1 MKIQTEQIRSELK
14 TLSEYR
20 VSFGGFAEEMRAGDG
35 KAAELSVKCPY
46 CGALPGVHC
55 VYLSGA
61 KPGADVRDG
70 SHLSRRGLAKDLA
83 DFLELVMK
91 HSCRRGYPGSWSR
104 CASNLTPSVKGYVVA
119 GTSCKACRVPVSRL
133 CREIKGPLPVH
144 FQRLTDWME
153 VWISPGVLAAVLGE
167 ADDGP
172 LGWGGKP
179 PELVEV
185 PDKLQESFDHLRDVM
200 RDDDALKRF
209 IESMLSS
216 TSEPEDVHLTGTDAL
231 VSIMAGSL
239 DKYLM
244 SRSAP
249 CPPAVLKPGEV
260 PTMETVRQ
268 AVMGCH
274 DDLSELL
281 SGLGG
286 KSLLDAVY
294 AKSILYAVHKVLGS
308 VGESEAAVKEP
319 TPMEPVMA
327 KLHTYDGLDDD
338 NAVCSVCG
346 RERRNHTGAQG
357 KRYCPQH
364 LRWHHTRRRFEA
376 GVYSNYCSICGK
388 SYDKHIAV
396 EGDKPMCP
404 KEDE

>member
-1 MKIQTEQIRSELK
+1 MKIQNERIRSELK

-20 VSFGGFAEEMRAGDG
+20 SSFSLFVGLMREGNG

-46 CGALPGVHC
+46 CGSLPGVHC

-61 KPGADVRDG
+61 TPGAGVRDG
-70 SHLSRRGLAKDLA
+70 SHAARRDLARDLA
-83 DFLELVMK
+83 DFVELAMQKSAGRAYSRGWVECVPK
-91 HSCRRGYPGSWSR
+91 LRRSI
-104 CASNLTPSVKGYVVA
+104 KKYVVA
-119 GTSCKACRVPVSRL
+119 GTSCTACRVPVSRL

-144 FQRLTDWME
+144 FQRLLDWME
-153 VWISPGVLAAVLGE
+153 AWISPGVLAAVLSE

-179 PELVEV
+179 PKPVEV
-185 PDKLQESFDHLRDVM
+185 SDKLQGSFDHLRDVM
-200 RDDDALKRF
+200 GNDGDLKRF

-231 VSIMAGSL
+231 VSLMAGSL

-249 CPPAVLKPGEV
+249 CPPAALKPGEA

-268 AVMGCH
+268 AVMDCH
-274 DDLSELL
+274 SDLSDLL

-286 KSLLDAVY
+286 KPLLDAVH
-294 AKSILYAVHKVLGS
+294 ASSFLFAVSKMLEG
-308 VGESEAAVKEP
+308 VGESEAAIKESADAA
-319 TPMEPVMA
+319 PVMA
-327 KLHTYDGLDDD
+327 KLHEYRGYDCDLSF
-338 NAVCSVCG
+338 CEVCG
-346 RERRNHTGAQG
+346 RSRRCHTGSGG

-364 LRWHHTRRRFEA
+364 LRWHPTRTRFAA
-376 GVYSNYCSICGK
+376 GVYSNNCAKCGQ

-396 EGDKPMCP
+396 EGELPMCP
-404 KEDE
+404 REDK